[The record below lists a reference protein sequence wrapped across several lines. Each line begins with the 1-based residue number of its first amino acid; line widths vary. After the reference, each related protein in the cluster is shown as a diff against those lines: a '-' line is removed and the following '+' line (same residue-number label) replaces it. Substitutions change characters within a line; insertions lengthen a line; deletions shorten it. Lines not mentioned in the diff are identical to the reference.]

1 MTGFDLGHAARLAR
15 AALEGGTAVVLGVVV
30 AAPDPALVGR
40 RIAWDGERLHGELG
54 DPRLTA
60 AAAHLL
66 REIFSAP
73 TGSEPGSG
81 GRRHAKT
88 APGSAGCHS
97 LESGVELYVERIEPP
112 AELVIV
118 GAGHIA
124 QPLASIGK
132 LLGYRV
138 TVLDDRPDFAR
149 RERFPDADRV
159 IVADFS
165 EPFAAVPIRARTRL
179 VLVTRGHRYDYDCL
193 RALAAVGAEPAYIG
207 MIGSR
212 RRVRAAFEQL
222 AREGFDATWLT
233 RVHAPIGLHL
243 GGETPAEI
251 AVAIAAE
258 MILAEKGG
266 TGRPL
271 RDVAR
276 VVRYVKSLAV
286 EVGAGRPGAGSE
298 EP

>member
-1 MTGFDLGHAARLAR
+1 MGGKMTRFGLRETAGLAR
-15 AALEGGTAVVLGVVV
+15 RALAGGPPVVLGVVV
-30 AAPDPALVGR
+30 RAADPALLGR
-40 RIAWDGERLHGELG
+40 RVAWDGERLHGALG
-54 DPRLTA
+54 DAALDKA
-60 AAAHLL
+60 AAEIL
-66 REIFSAP
+66 RD
-73 TGSEPGSG
+73 
-81 GRRHAKT
+81 
-88 APGSAGCHS
+88 APGTREAGAGCRE
-97 LESGVELYVERIEPP
+97 LPGDLELYVERVEPP
-112 AELVIV
+112 PELVIV

-124 QPLASIGK
+124 QPLAAIGK

-138 TVLDDRPDFAR
+138 TVLDDRPEFAR

-165 EPFAAVPIRARTRL
+165 DPFAGVPIHARTRL

-193 RALAAVGAEPAYIG
+193 RTLATMETEPAYIG

-212 RRVRAAFEQL
+212 RRVRAVFEQL
-222 AREGFDATWLT
+222 AAEGFDAEWLG
-233 RVHAPIGLHL
+233 RVHAPVGLHL

-258 MILAEKGG
+258 MILAAHGG

-286 EVGAGRPGAGSE
+286 AAERE
-298 EP
+298 R

>member
-1 MTGFDLGHAARLAR
+1 VTRWGLAESAALAR
-15 AALEGGTAVVLGVVV
+15 RALEGGPPVVLAVVVE
-30 AAPDPALVGR
+30 APDPALVGR
-40 RIAWDGERLHGELG
+40 RLAWDGKVLHGDLG
-54 DPRLTA
+54 DPELMEQA
-60 AAAHLL
+60 AAVLGAALCADAGDPAGGAARTHLV
-66 REIFSAP
+66 
-73 TGSEPGSG
+73 G
-81 GRRHAKT
+81 
-88 APGSAGCHS
+88 
-97 LESGVELYVERIEPP
+97 GVELFVERVEPP

-124 QPLASIGK
+124 QPLAAIGK
-132 LLGYRV
+132 LLGWRV

-149 RERFPDADRV
+149 RDRFPGADHV
-159 IVADFS
+159 IVADFAD
-165 EPFAAVPIRARTRL
+165 PFAGVPIHARTRL

-193 RALAAVGAEPAYIG
+193 RKLAAMDAEPAYVG

-222 AREGFDATWLT
+222 AQEGLAAEWLA

-243 GGETPAEI
+243 GAETPAEI

-258 MILAEKGG
+258 MVLVERGG

-271 RDVAR
+271 KDVAR

-286 EVGAGRPGAGSE
+286 GVEAGSAPGGPE
-298 EP
+298 VCG